1 MERREGTIKK
11 LSSEVLK
18 ANALLGGAQ
27 EKERQLVSKA
37 ETRGKIATEQER
49 LLEGRDRSHHLV
61 F

>member
-27 EKERQLVSKA
+27 EKVPFWRVHIEPQRNGGS
-37 ETRGKIATEQER
+37 RIATVGMSDGQY
-49 LLEGRDRSHHLV
+49 
-61 F
+61 

>member
-27 EKERQLVSKA
+27 EKERQLASKA

-49 LLEGRDRSHHLV
+49 LLEGRDR
-61 F
+61 